1 MQKVVKKG
9 DEKGIIHQYAW
20 VVGSVHFGINATWV
34 SERFWW
40 PTMSEDIRHT
50 VRICE
55 Q

>member
-9 DEKGIIHQYAW
+9 DEKGIIHQYAG
-20 VVGSVHFGINATWV
+20 VVGSDHFGINATQV

-40 PTMSEDIRHT
+40 PAMSKDISHT